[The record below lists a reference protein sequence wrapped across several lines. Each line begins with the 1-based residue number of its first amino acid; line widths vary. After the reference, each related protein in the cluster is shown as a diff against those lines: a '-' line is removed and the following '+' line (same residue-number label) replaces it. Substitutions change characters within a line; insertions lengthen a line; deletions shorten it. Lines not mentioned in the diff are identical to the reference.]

1 MNHGLNCANEMA
13 NLQTDAISQVMQGD
27 GGQLI
32 ATPINQKSPTWL
44 KVPKRSNI
52 GAGECGSCR
61 GLFPQLLL
69 LFVQMNTLIAVFLTV
84 FFYLFW
90 LCFFVFR
97 FFLLPFLFLLLFE
110 NLSNDT
116 FKDRSVQE
124 CGHCLTFL
132 HSDFHFNLTDFHFDF
147 RLAFSNHFLQRIFL

>member
-1 MNHGLNCANEMA
+1 MKWPTYRQTPSAKWCKAMVGNWSPHQSTKSLQLGL
-13 NLQTDAISQVMQGD
+13 
-27 GGQLI
+27 
-32 ATPINQKSPTWL
+32 KSPNVRTL
-44 KVPKRSNI
+44 ARVNAVRVVACFLNYYYY
-52 GAGECGSCR
+52 
-61 GLFPQLLL
+61 LFKWTRLL
-69 LFVQMNTLIAVFLTV
+69 LFSWLF

-90 LCFFVFR
+90 LCFFVFG